1 MSTSI
6 YINLPVTDLGRAKRF
21 FAGLGFSFDE
31 RFADENM
38 EAVKISEYAH
48 VLLQTE
54 PHFQTF
60 IKKPIADATAG
71 TEVIL
76 TLGADS
82 RQEVDEL
89 ADKALTVGGRPAS
102 DPIDLGFVYS
112 RSFQD
117 PDGHHWE
124 VTYTD
129 MSAAPPA

>member
-1 MSTSI
+1 MGTKI
-6 YINLPVTDLGRAKRF
+6 FVNIPVKDLGRSKRF
-21 FAGLGFSFDE
+21 FADLGFSFDE
-31 RFADENM
+31 NFADENM
-38 EAVKISEYAH
+38 EVVKLSEDGH
-48 VLLQTE
+48 VLLQAE
-54 PHFQTF
+54 SYFKTF
-60 IKKPIADATAG
+60 TKKAVADATTS

-89 ADKALTVGGRPAS
+89 ADKALAVGGRPAS

-117 PDGHHWE
+117 PDGHQWE

-129 MSAAPPA
+129 MSNMPEA

>member
-6 YINLPVTDLGRAKRF
+6 YINLPVTDLGRSRSF

-38 EAVKISEYAH
+38 AAVNISEQAH
-48 VLLQTE
+48 VLLQTV

-60 IKKPIADATAG
+60 IRKPVADATAS

-82 RQEVDEL
+82 RQAVDDL
-89 ADKALTVGGRPAS
+89 ADKALTVGGQPAG
-102 DPIDLGFVYS
+102 DPLDLAFVYS

-129 MSAAPPA
+129 MSAAAPA

>member
-1 MSTSI
+1 MGKKI
-6 YINLPVTDLGRAKRF
+6 FINLPVKDLGRSKRF

-38 EAVKISEYAH
+38 EAVNISEDAH
-48 VLLQTE
+48 VLLQVE
-54 PHFQTF
+54 PYFKTF
-60 IKKPIADATAG
+60 TNKAVADATTS

-76 TLGADS
+76 ALGADS

-89 ADKALTVGGRPAS
+89 ADKALAAGGRPAS
-102 DPIDLGFVYS
+102 DPVDLGFVYT

-124 VTYTD
+124 VAYTD
-129 MSAAPPA
+129 MSAMAQA